1 MHTNAMQ
8 LQECGHADLQPMMVK
23 GHPPPLP
30 SGDGMVRS
38 SPHSALNVDMC
49 HDLAQDHKI
58 ESILCEGSTI
68 ILGFLKVVP
77 AEERSLHPHPLIRKA
92 VSLGFY
98 QKRSVLCRCCNL
110 FLVLTCTAGPD
121 G

>member
-49 HDLAQDHKI
+49 HDLAQDHKF

-77 AEERSLHPHPLIRKA
+77 AEERRARTPLVELAPTSFDQESCKFGILSEKKC
-92 VSLGFY
+92 VM
-98 QKRSVLCRCCNL
+98 
-110 FLVLTCTAGPD
+110 
-121 G
+121 

>member
-1 MHTNAMQ
+1 
-8 LQECGHADLQPMMVK
+8 MMVK

-77 AEERSLHPHPLIRKA
+77 EEHAPPLLSLHPHPLIRKA
-92 VSLGFY
+92 GILSEKKCVM
-98 QKRSVLCRCCNL
+98 
-110 FLVLTCTAGPD
+110 
-121 G
+121 